1 MKRKRGSIDLSR
13 GLSKDQI
20 EDLLLNVLNTPKIM
34 PWKGSKI
41 QFCCTVHGESHPSA
55 GIDIDF
61 VPEGSNS
68 HYQVF
73 HCFSCGASGSIPWLV
88 MSSLPDEFDN
98 IQQVNS
104 FLRER
109 YNVEFSFDFDTEDL
123 NIKRYDEHFV
133 NLEAKVDKRFEM
145 PRSKLAVFKSGKET
159 YKYFFDRGFTKK
171 DMQEYMIGRD
181 LESETI
187 TIPAFWE
194 DGKLAGVIGRYID
207 PRRPKNM
214 RFKIYGFPKAGLIYP
229 LDKLEVIDDTII
241 GVESMFDAMLLRK
254 WGYKNAVAMMGDGMS
269 KQQANQIAERCSKF
283 IDLFDHDK
291 GGETAREIA
300 KRRLGDRVMYLV
312 PHYYPETGKDP
323 SDWGEEETN
332 AVIESAGITSHRLPR
347 L

>member
-1 MKRKRGSIDLSR
+1 MSK
-13 GLSKDQI
+13 GLSKDQV
-20 EDLLLNVLNTPKIM
+20 EDLLINVLHSPKIM

-61 VPEGSNS
+61 TPEDSSG

-88 MSSLPDEFDN
+88 YKSLPDTFKNVKEAEK
-98 IQQVNS
+98 
-104 FLRER
+104 FLKER
-109 YNVEFSFDFDTEDL
+109 YHIEFSFDFDVSTL
-123 NIKRYDEHFV
+123 NIKRYEEHFV
-133 NLEAKVDKRFEM
+133 NLEALAEKRYEM

-181 LESETI
+181 LESETV

-194 DGKLAGVIGRYID
+194 DGVLAGVIGRYID

-214 RFKIYGFPKAGLIYP
+214 RFKIYGFPKGSLVYP
-229 LDKLEVIDDTII
+229 LDKLEVMDDTII
-241 GVESMFDAMLLRK
+241 GVESMLDAILLRK
-254 WGYKNAVAMMGDGMS
+254 WGYRNAVAMMGDGMS
-269 KQQANQIAERCSKF
+269 KQQADQIASRCSKF
-283 IDLFDHDK
+283 IDLFDNDQ
-291 GGETAREIA
+291 GGKTARAIA
-300 KRRLGDRVMYLV
+300 KKRLGDRVMYLV
-312 PHYYPETGKDP
+312 PHYYPEEGKDP
-323 SDWGEEETN
+323 SDWGEVETN
-332 AVIESAGITSHRLPR
+332 AVIESAGLTSKRLPR

>member
-1 MKRKRGSIDLSR
+1 MSK
-13 GLSKDQI
+13 GLSKEQV
-20 EDLLLNVLNTPKIM
+20 EDLLVNVLHSPKIM
-34 PWKGSKI
+34 PWKGTKI

-61 VPEGSNS
+61 TPEDSEA

-73 HCFSCGASGSIPWLV
+73 HCFSCGVSGTLPWLV
-88 MSSLPDEFDN
+88 YKSLPDEFKN
-98 IQQVNS
+98 VKQAEK

-109 YNVEFSFDFDTEDL
+109 YNVDFSFDFDASTL
-123 NIKRYDEHFV
+123 NIKRYEEHFV
-133 NLEAKVDKRFEM
+133 KLEEKSESRFVM

-181 LESETI
+181 LDSQTI

-194 DGKLAGVIGRYID
+194 DGALAGIIGRYID

-214 RFKIYGFPKAGLIYP
+214 RFKIYEFPKGSLIYP
-229 LDKLEVIDDTII
+229 LDKLEVVNDTII
-241 GVESMFDAMLLRK
+241 GVESMLDAIMLRK

-269 KQQANQIAERCSKF
+269 KQQAEQIVSRCSKF
-283 IDLFDHDK
+283 IGLFDNDK
-291 GGETAREIA
+291 GGRTAHEVA
-300 KRRLGDRVMYLV
+300 KKRLGDRVLYLT
-312 PHYYPETGKDP
+312 PHYYPDFGKDP
-323 SDWGEEETN
+323 SDWQREETK
-332 AVIESAGITSHRLPR
+332 AVIESAGLTSRKIPR

>member
-1 MKRKRGSIDLSR
+1 MSK

-20 EDLLLNVLNTPKIM
+20 EDLLINVLHSPKIM
-34 PWKGSKI
+34 PWKDTMI
-41 QFCCTVHGESHPSA
+41 QFCCTVHRESHPSA

-61 VPEGSNS
+61 VPQDSNS

-88 MSSLPDEFDN
+88 YKSLPDRFKNVQEAER
-98 IQQVNS
+98 
-104 FLRER
+104 FLKER
-109 YNVEFSFDFDTEDL
+109 YHIDFSFDFDVDTL
-123 NIKRYDEHFV
+123 NIKRYEEHFIQ
-133 NLEAKVDKRFEM
+133 LEEKAEKRYEM

-181 LESETI
+181 LESETV

-194 DGKLAGVIGRYID
+194 DGTLAGIIGRYID

-214 RFKIYGFPKAGLIYP
+214 RFRIYGFPKAGLIYP
-229 LDKLEVIDDTII
+229 LDKLVVTDDTII
-241 GVESMFDAMLLRK
+241 GVESMLDAILLRK
-254 WGYKNAVAMMGDGMS
+254 WGYKNTVAMMGDGMS
-269 KQQANQIAERCSKF
+269 KQQADQIAERCSKF

-291 GGETAREIA
+291 GGEIARNIA
-300 KRRLGDRVMYLV
+300 KKRLGDRVMYLV
-312 PHYYPETGKDP
+312 PHYYPDFGKDP

-332 AVIESAGITSHRLPR
+332 AVIESVGFTSHKLPR